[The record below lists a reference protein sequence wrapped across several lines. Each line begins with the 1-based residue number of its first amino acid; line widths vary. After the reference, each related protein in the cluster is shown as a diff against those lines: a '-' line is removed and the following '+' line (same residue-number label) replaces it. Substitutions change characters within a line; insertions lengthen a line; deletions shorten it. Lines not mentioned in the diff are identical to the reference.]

1 MSLSSRAFR
10 GSNHHQMGSN
20 YLTDI
25 NQGGG
30 SKKAGLLPSIGNDSW
45 TSIYYGNNGLGS
57 SANAC
62 RSLSCMQFTV
72 NPGVKQSRPVSSV
85 YVPNTY
91 FKLP

>member
-1 MSLSSRAFR
+1 MSLPSSAMKS
-10 GSNHHQMGSN
+10 SNHASMGSN
-20 YLTDI
+20 SITVI

-30 SKKAGLLPSIGNDSW
+30 SKKAGLYPSIGNDSW

-57 SANAC
+57 SLNSC

-72 NPGVKQSRPVSSV
+72 NPDVKQSRPVSSV

>member
-30 SKKAGLLPSIGNDSW
+30 SKKAGSIPSVGNDSW
-45 TSIYYGNNGLGS
+45 TSIYYGTNGLGTS
-57 SANAC
+57 SAGC
-62 RSLSCMQFTV
+62 CSLKSMQFTV
-72 NPGVKQSRPVSSV
+72 NEQVNQSRPISSWSS
-85 YVPNTY
+85 PNSY
-91 FKLP
+91 WSVR